1 MLGLLG
7 LGMLA
12 TQLVASGRQRWVAAG
27 VGQDNLLQ
35 FHRRTGLVAWILV
48 LSHPLLLMVGDPGF
62 VAWIDPRVD
71 LLRAGTLAGLVVA
84 LSALI
89 ISSLWREPLGLQYET
104 WHPRHECFSGK
115 NTLMKANLALG
126 TIPFLLFIGL
136 VVAMP
141 LVALAYS
148 FC

>member
-62 VAWIDPRVD
+62 VAWIGSPRGSVARRHAGRIGGGAID
-71 LLRAGTLAGLVVA
+71 ADHQLAVARAAGPPV
-84 LSALI
+84 
-89 ISSLWREPLGLQYET
+89 R
-104 WHPRHECFSGK
+104 
-115 NTLMKANLALG
+115 NLA
-126 TIPFLLFIGL
+126 P
-136 VVAMP
+136 AP
-141 LVALAYS
+141 
-148 FC
+148 